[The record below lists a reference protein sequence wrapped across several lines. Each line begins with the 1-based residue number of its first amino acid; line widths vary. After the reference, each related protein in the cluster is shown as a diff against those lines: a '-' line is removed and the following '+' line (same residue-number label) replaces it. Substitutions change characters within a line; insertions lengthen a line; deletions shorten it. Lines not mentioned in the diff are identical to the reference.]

1 MILQPS
7 QDTTGGLMLR
17 LSPLELRERAFFI
30 YLLWAE
36 KWYNESPRVTFS
48 VPIKHN
54 NNKKGAD
61 F

>member
-1 MILQPS
+1 
-7 QDTTGGLMLR
+7 MLR